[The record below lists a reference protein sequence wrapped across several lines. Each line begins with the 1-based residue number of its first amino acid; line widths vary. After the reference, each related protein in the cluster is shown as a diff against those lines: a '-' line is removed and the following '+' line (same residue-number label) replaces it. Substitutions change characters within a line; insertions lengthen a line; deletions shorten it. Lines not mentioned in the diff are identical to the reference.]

1 MILDSAVTIAK
12 LAFLAFSFLLLIYV
26 AIIRPKLNAKSEQEL
41 NNLVKQFTIK
51 NRELNSELERV
62 FYGKKK

>member
-12 LAFLAFSFLLLIYV
+12 LAFLVFSFLLLIYIAV
-26 AIIRPKLNAKSEQEL
+26 IRPKLNAKSEQEL

-62 FYGKKK
+62 FYGKKR